1 MYYESTMYNVS
12 YEPLEVENH
21 PKTKS
26 NCSMHYI
33 SYQTKKGI
41 TINHII
47 NYDWTIL
54 KMTK

>member
-12 YEPLEVENH
+12 NEPLEVENH

-26 NCSMHYI
+26 NSSMCYI
-33 SYQTKKGI
+33 PYQTKKGI

-47 NYDWTIL
+47 NFDWTIL
-54 KMTK
+54 KMIK